1 MAFDFPQS
9 KSRMFRVQFSGESQ
23 EEALERC
30 CSCVQTLAQY
40 VTVQAP
46 DSMVQQLQQSPGPL
60 GAGESQGKDPLQQGV
75 SADVLTTQETWWCN
89 AWCQDPQATHCHL

>member
-1 MAFDFPQS
+1 
-9 KSRMFRVQFSGESQ
+9 MFRVQFSGESQ

-46 DSMVQQLQQSPGPL
+46 DSPVQQLQQSPGPL
-60 GAGESQGKDPLQQGV
+60 EAGESQGKDPLQQGV
-75 SADVLTTQETWWCN
+75 SANSMYVVHGVRTPRSLS
-89 AWCQDPQATHCHL
+89 HL